1 MKARLLPLLMLLPI
15 LAGAQT
21 YTFSAFLDFPA
32 TGGPFG
38 ASEMIIDGQGNLY
51 GASPYG
57 GIYSSNGNGGDGTVY
72 RVTPAGKLKVLYN
85 FGGSPTDGVRPV
97 GPLTRD
103 AAGNFYGTTAA
114 GGANGAGTIFR
125 LTPQGVETV
134 LASFPNNNLG
144 AYTIPGGGVTLDSK
158 GNIYGYVT
166 RWVQFNADGGDIFKL
181 TPEGVYSIV
190 YDWCP
195 GARCSSAEGPVGT
208 LIQNP
213 AGGFFG
219 ATIGN
224 YTPSGNVFAL
234 SAQNTIDVL
243 NTFPS
248 PLGARSSPVLDAA
261 GNLFGIAGVPF
272 GAGSSIVYEISPD
285 GVESTV
291 YTFPTRYGYNGYGPP
306 ILDAAGNLYDTTE
319 INAPLDIVFKV
330 SPAGVETV
338 LYMGQSV
345 DPVGVVMD
353 KAGNLY
359 TTCFFCG
366 IHHTGSI
373 GKLTKS
379 AE

>member
-1 MKARLLPLLMLLPI
+1 MLLPTW
-15 LAGAQT
+15 AGAQT
-21 YTFSAFLDFPA
+21 YTFSTFLDFPA

-38 ASEMIIDGQGNLY
+38 ASQLIIDAQGNLY

-57 GIYSSNGNGGDGTVY
+57 GIYSSNSNGGDGTVY
-72 RVTPAGKLKVLYN
+72 KVTPAGKLKVLYN
-85 FGGSPTDGVRPV
+85 FGSSSTDGIRPV

-114 GGANGAGTIFR
+114 GGANGSGTVFK

-144 AYTIPGGGVTLDSK
+144 AYTMPGGGVTLDSH

-166 RWVQFNADGGDIFKL
+166 RWVQFNADGGDIFRL

-195 GARCSSAEGPVGT
+195 GGQCSGPNSPVGN

-219 ATIGN
+219 ATGG
-224 YTPSGNVFAL
+224 SGAVGRSAGNVFEL
-234 SAQNTIDVL
+234 TTQGNIDVL
-243 NTFPS
+243 STFTAPN
-248 PLGARSSPVLDAA
+248 GAKSSPVLDAA
-261 GNLFGIAGVPF
+261 GNLFGIAGYAF
-272 GAGSSIVYEISPD
+272 GAGSGIVYEITPD

-330 SPAGVETV
+330 SPTGVETV
-338 LYMGQSV
+338 LYTGQSV
-345 DPVGVVMD
+345 DPTGVVMD
-353 KAGNLY
+353 NAGNLY

-366 IHHTGSI
+366 VHHTGSI
-373 GKLTKS
+373 GKLTKN
-379 AE
+379 AD

>member
-1 MKARLLPLLMLLPI
+1 MKTRLLLFLLLLPA
-15 LAGAQT
+15 LAAAQT
-21 YTFSAFLDFPA
+21 YTYSTFLDFPK

-38 ASEMIIDGQGNLY
+38 ASQMIIDEQSNLY

-57 GIYSSNGNGGDGTVY
+57 GSNSSNDNGGDGTVY
-72 RVTPAGKLKVLYN
+72 MVTPAGGLKVLYN
-85 FGGSPTDGVRPV
+85 FGSSPTDGVRPV

-114 GGANGAGTIFR
+114 GGANGSGTVFK

-134 LASFPNNNLG
+134 LTSFPNNNLG
-144 AYTIPGGGVTLDSK
+144 AYTVPGGGVTLDSQ

-166 RWVQFNADGGDIFKL
+166 RWVQFNADGGDIFRL
-181 TPEGVYSIV
+181 TPEGVYSII

-195 GARCSSAEGPVGT
+195 GARCSSAEGPTGT
-208 LIQNP
+208 LVRNP

-219 ATIGN
+219 ATQGN

-234 SAQNTIDVL
+234 SAQNTIDGL
-243 NTFPS
+243 YTFPS
-248 PLGARSSPVLDAA
+248 PLGAKTSLVLDAA
-261 GNLFGIAGVPF
+261 GNLFGLAGEPF
-272 GAGSSIVYEISPD
+272 GAGSGIVYEITPD
-285 GVESTV
+285 SVESTV

-330 SPAGVETV
+330 SPSGVETV
-338 LYMGQSV
+338 LYTGQSV
-345 DPVGVVMD
+345 DPIGVVMD

-366 IHHTGSI
+366 INHTGSI
-373 GKLTKS
+373 GKLTKN
-379 AE
+379 AD

>member
-1 MKARLLPLLMLLPI
+1 MKIKVLLAILLLP
-15 LAGAQT
+15 AFAAAQT
-21 YTFSAFLDFPA
+21 YTFSTFVTFPA

-38 ASEMIIDGQGNLY
+38 ASQLMIDSQGNLY

-57 GIYSSNGNGGDGTVY
+57 GIHSSNNNGGDGTVY
-72 RVTPAGKLKVLYN
+72 KVTPAGQLKVLYN
-85 FGGSPTDGVRPV
+85 FGSNPTDGIRPI

-103 AAGNFYGTTAA
+103 AGGNFYGTTAA
-114 GGANGAGTIFR
+114 GGANGSGTVFK

-134 LASFPNNNLG
+134 LTSFPNNNLG
-144 AYTIPGGGVTLDSK
+144 AFTIPGGGVTLDPQ

-195 GARCSSAEGPVGT
+195 GGQCSSAEGPVGT

-213 AGGFFG
+213 AGGFYG
-219 ATIGN
+219 ATIGCCGIG
-224 YTPSGNVFAL
+224 GNVFEL
-234 SAQNTIDVL
+234 TPQGTMDVL
-243 NTFPS
+243 YTFTP
-248 PLGARSSPVLDAA
+248 PYGADNNPVLDAA
-261 GNLFGIAGVPF
+261 GNLFGIGGGGEF
-272 GAGSSIVYEISPD
+272 EITSA

-291 YTFPTRYGYNGYGPP
+291 YTFPSRYGYNGYGPP
-306 ILDAAGNLYDTTE
+306 ILDSADNLYDTTE

-330 SPAGVETV
+330 SPDGVETV
-338 LYMGQSV
+338 LYTGESV
-345 DPVGVVMD
+345 DADGVVMD

-366 IHHTGSI
+366 KNRTGMI
-373 GKLTKS
+373 GKLTKN

>member
-1 MKARLLPLLMLLPI
+1 MKARLLLLFMLLPI
-15 LAGAQT
+15 WAGAQT
-21 YTFSAFLDFPA
+21 YTFSTFLDFPA

-38 ASEMIIDGQGNLY
+38 SSQLIIDAQGNLY

-72 RVTPAGKLKVLYN
+72 KVTPAGRLKVLYD
-85 FGGSPTDGVRPV
+85 FGSSPTNGVRPI

-103 AAGNFYGTTAA
+103 AAGNFYGITAA
-114 GGANGAGTIFR
+114 GGANGAGTVFR
-125 LTPQGVETV
+125 LTPHGVETV
-134 LASFPNNNLG
+134 LTSFPNNNQG
-144 AYTIPGGGVTLDSK
+144 AYTVPGGGVTLDSH

-195 GARCSSAEGPVGT
+195 GGQCSSAEGPIGT

-219 ATIGN
+219 ATIGGSGIGR
-224 YTPSGNVFAL
+224 PAGNVFKL
-234 SAQNTIDVL
+234 SMPGNIDVL
-243 NTFPS
+243 HRFTAPA
-248 PLGARSSPVLDAA
+248 GANSSPVLDAA
-261 GNLFGIAGVPF
+261 GNLFGIG
-272 GAGSSIVYEISPD
+272 GGGVYEITPD

-338 LYMGQSV
+338 LYTGQSV
-345 DPVGVVMD
+345 DPIGVVMD

-366 IHHTGSI
+366 INHTGSI
-373 GKLTKS
+373 GKLTKN
-379 AE
+379 AD

>member
-1 MKARLLPLLMLLPI
+1 MKIKFLLSVLLLP
-15 LAGAQT
+15 AFAAAQI
-21 YTFSAFLDFPA
+21 YTFSTFLNFPK

-38 ASEMIIDGQGNLY
+38 ASQLIIDGQGNLY

-57 GIYSSNGNGGDGTVY
+57 GIYSSNNNGGDGTVY
-72 RVTPAGKLKVLYN
+72 KVTPSGALKVLYN
-85 FGGSPTDGVRPV
+85 FGSSPTDGVRPV
-97 GPLTRD
+97 GRLTRD

-114 GGANGAGTIFR
+114 GGANGSGTVFK

-134 LASFPNNNLG
+134 LTSFPNNNLG
-144 AYTIPGGGVTLDSK
+144 AYTIAGGGVTLDPQ
-158 GNIYGYVT
+158 GNIYGYVI
-166 RWVQFNADGGDIFKL
+166 RAVQFNYDGGDIFKL

-195 GARCSSAEGPVGT
+195 GGQCTSAEGPAGT
-208 LIQNP
+208 LVRNP
-213 AGGFFG
+213 TGGFFG

-243 NTFPS
+243 YTFSS
-248 PLGARSSPVLDAA
+248 PLGARTSPVLDAA
-261 GNLFGIAGVPF
+261 GNLFGIAGEPF
-272 GAGSSIVYEISPD
+272 GAGGGSVYEITPG

-291 YTFPTRYGYNGYGPP
+291 YTFSTRYGYNGYGQP
-306 ILDAAGNLYDTTE
+306 ILDAAGNLNDSTE
-319 INAPLDIVFKV
+319 INTPLDIVFKV
-330 SPAGVETV
+330 SPNGVETV
-338 LYMGQSV
+338 LYTGHAV

-366 IHHTGSI
+366 SNRTGMI
-373 GKLTKS
+373 GKLIKNQ
-379 AE
+379 

>member
-1 MKARLLPLLMLLPI
+1 MKARLLLLFMLLPI
-15 LAGAQT
+15 WAGAQT
-21 YTFSAFLDFPA
+21 YTFSTFLDFPA

-38 ASEMIIDGQGNLY
+38 SSQLIIDAQGNLY

-72 RVTPAGKLKVLYN
+72 KVTPAGRLKVLYD
-85 FGGSPTDGVRPV
+85 FGSSPTNGVRPI

-103 AAGNFYGTTAA
+103 AAGNFYGITAA
-114 GGANGAGTIFR
+114 GGANGAGTVFR
-125 LTPQGVETV
+125 LTPHGVETV
-134 LASFPNNNLG
+134 LTSFPNNNQG
-144 AYTIPGGGVTLDSK
+144 AYTVPGGGVTLDSH

-195 GARCSSAEGPVGT
+195 GGQCSSAEGPIGT

-219 ATIGN
+219 ATIGGSGIGR
-224 YTPSGNVFAL
+224 PAGNVFKL
-234 SAQNTIDVL
+234 SMPGNIDVL
-243 NTFPS
+243 HRFTAPA
-248 PLGARSSPVLDAA
+248 GANSSPVLDAA
-261 GNLFGIAGVPF
+261 GNLFGIG
-272 GAGSSIVYEISPD
+272 GGGVYEITPD

-291 YTFPTRYGYNGYGPP
+291 YTFSTRYGYNGYGPP

-338 LYMGQSV
+338 LYTGQSV
-345 DPVGVVMD
+345 DPIGVVMD

-366 IHHTGSI
+366 INHTGSI
-373 GKLTKS
+373 GKLTKN
-379 AE
+379 AD

>member
-1 MKARLLPLLMLLPI
+1 MKARLLLLFMLLSI
-15 LAGAQT
+15 WAAAQT
-21 YTFSAFLDFPA
+21 YTFSTFLNFPK

-38 ASEMIIDGQGNLY
+38 ANQLIIDAQGNLY
-51 GASPYG
+51 GTSQYG

-72 RVTPAGKLKVLYN
+72 KVTPAGGLKVLYN
-85 FGGSPTDGVRPV
+85 FGSSPTDGVRPI

-103 AAGNFYGTTAA
+103 AAGNFYGTTAS
-114 GGANGAGTIFR
+114 GGANGTGTVFK

-134 LASFPNNNLG
+134 LTSFPNNNLG
-144 AYTIPGGGVTLDSK
+144 YTLPGGGVTLDPQ

-166 RWVQFNADGGDIFKL
+166 RWVGFNADGGDIFRL

-195 GARCSSAEGPVGT
+195 GARCTGAEGPTGT
-208 LIQNP
+208 LVRNP
-213 AGGFFG
+213 TGGFFG
-219 ATIGN
+219 ATQGN

-243 NTFPS
+243 YTFSS
-248 PLGARSSPVLDAA
+248 PLGAKTSPVLDGA
-261 GNLFGIAGVPF
+261 GNLFGIAGEPF
-272 GAGSSIVYEISPD
+272 GAGGGSVYEITPD

-291 YTFPTRYGYNGYGPP
+291 YTFSTRYGYNGYGPP

-319 INAPLDIVFKV
+319 INTPLDIVFKV

-338 LYMGQSV
+338 LYTGQSV

-359 TTCFFCG
+359 TTCFYCG
-366 IHHTGSI
+366 INRTGSI
-373 GKLTKS
+373 GKLTKN